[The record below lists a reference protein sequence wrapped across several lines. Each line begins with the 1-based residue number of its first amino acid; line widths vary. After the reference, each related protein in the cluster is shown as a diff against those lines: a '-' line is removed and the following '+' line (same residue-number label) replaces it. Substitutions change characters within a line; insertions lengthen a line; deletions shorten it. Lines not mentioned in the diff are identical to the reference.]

1 MSRFRLFA
9 AFLPLALAACAT
21 DDVIGLD
28 GVPRQGSITVD
39 ARNAWVY
46 VSLADSA
53 VVTPTPSAP
62 ESAAWD
68 IAFFSTNVTLNGGAA
83 GPGGVTGA
91 CLCQNAAATNAEIL
105 AMTPTTELADFES
118 VTSVPAGT
126 AFTADV
132 LTPAITGW
140 FTGTGAAAQADTT
153 KNWLVR
159 LADSTSYAVV
169 RVKAI
174 TGATATSAGT
184 VTLEYR
190 LQANASAAL
199 STPETIVVNLAT
211 GAKRVDLNTRS
222 VTSDAAAWD
231 LLLDGFTVRVNGGIS
246 GVGKGAAAV
255 GTTEFATVAT
265 AVTMSNAYRQDTYAG
280 IFGTNRYWKY
290 NLAGDFR
297 VSPTFDVYL
306 LRRGTRT
313 YKLQVINYY
322 NESGVARYITFRWA
336 RLD

>member
-1 MSRFRLFA
+1 MIRFKLFA
-9 AFLPLALAACAT
+9 AFLPLGIAACAT

-28 GVPRQGSITVD
+28 RVPRQGTFTVD

-53 VVTPTPSAP
+53 VVTPTPSAT

-118 VTSVPAGT
+118 VTSVPVGT
-126 AFTADV
+126 TFTADV

-153 KNWLVR
+153 KHWFVR
-159 LADSTSYAVV
+159 LADSTTFAVV
-169 RVKAI
+169 RVKSI

-184 VTLEYR
+184 VTVEYR
-190 LQANASAAL
+190 YQGSTTAAL
-199 STPETIVVNLAT
+199 SSAETIVVDLTT
-211 GAKRVDLNTRS
+211 GAKRIDLNART

-231 LLLDGFTVRVNGGIS
+231 LSLDGFTIRVNGGIS
-246 GVGKGAAAV
+246 GLGKAAAAV
-255 GTTEFATVAT
+255 GTGGFGTVAT
-265 AVTMSNAYRQDTYAG
+265 AVTMANAYRQDTYAG

-322 NESGVARYITFRWA
+322 NESGVARFITFRWA